1 MQFSFL
7 GENSLT
13 VVQNGRAARINGI
26 ETDVNY
32 LVGGL
37 SLTAAA
43 AYTDAKTKG
52 NICEVAA
59 DPTPN
64 CDLILTPDDPT
75 TEEDETERDVITA
88 PNGTRLPVTPKFK
101 ITGTARYTWDMGPG
115 KAHGQIGIVH
125 QGSAPSALK
134 TADQAITGTLPGY
147 TLVDLF
153 AGYDWDKYS
162 FELFATNVFDKR
174 NELSRGTFCAPCSV
188 QENVVGDPTG
198 LNQVHFWPG
207 RPRTI
212 GLRVGTKF

>member
-13 VVQNGRAARINGI
+13 VVQNGRAARINGV
-26 ETDVNY
+26 ETDINY

-52 NICEVAA
+52 NICNVAA
-59 DPTPN
+59 DTTPN
-64 CDLILTPDDPT
+64 CDVILIPDDPDT
-75 TEEDETERDVITA
+75 PEDETRRDFITA

-101 ITGTARYTWDMGPG
+101 ITATARYTWDMGPG
-115 KAHGQIGIVH
+115 KTHVQVGVVH

-134 TADQAITGTLPGY
+134 TADQAITGTIPAY

-153 AGYDWDKYS
+153 AGYDWDRYS
-162 FELFATNVFDKR
+162 FEAFATNVFDER
-174 NELSRGTFCAPCSV
+174 NQLSRGTFCAPCSV
-188 QENVVGDPTG
+188 PLNYNDEPTG
-198 LNQVHFWPG
+198 LNQVHYWPG

-212 GLRVGTKF
+212 GLRAGMKF